1 VDLRSIDLNL
11 LVILD
16 TLLEEA
22 SVGSA
27 AKRLRIS
34 QPSASAALERCRKLF
49 EDQLLVRAGR
59 GMVRTARAEALR
71 EPVRRFVVHAR
82 DLLGAEPE
90 TAATSR
96 RTVRIVSSDFPAITL
111 LERCWAAMRESAPR
125 VDLVLLH
132 WRESD
137 EVVDALARDQADIAI
152 TVLPQA
158 GSGFRRTELYRDGY
172 CLAMRRGH
180 PLAGNVTL
188 ERWLEFP
195 HVVVSAKG
203 ARRTPLD
210 DQLALLG
217 RERRVAVV
225 VPGFLM
231 VPPLLRGS
239 DLVAMIPC
247 GCRQIADDLFY
258 CDPPLPAEQF
268 PLHLATAARSDGDCA
283 IQHVADLIRTHFP
296 GEPEGGAASSSPT
309 S

>member
-1 VDLRSIDLNL
+1 MDLRSIDLNL

-22 SVGSA
+22 SVSSSA
-27 AKRLRIS
+27 QRLGLS

-49 EDQLLVRAGR
+49 ADRLLVRLGR

-71 EPVRRFVVHAR
+71 EPLRAFVGQAR
-82 DLLGAEPE
+82 ELLGATPE

-96 RTVRIVSSDFPAITL
+96 RTVRIVSSDFPAIL
-111 LERCWAAMRESAPR
+111 LIERCWRDMRESAPGI
-125 VDLVLLH
+125 DLVLLS

-137 EVVDALARDQADIAI
+137 EVIDALARDQADIAI

-158 GSGFRRTELYRDGY
+158 GSAFRRTELYRDGY
-172 CLAMRRGH
+172 CLAMRADH
-180 PLAGNVTL
+180 PLIGSVTL
-188 ERWLEFP
+188 ENWLAFP

-203 ARRTPLD
+203 AKRTPLD
-210 DQLALLG
+210 DQLALLNK
-217 RERRVAVV
+217 ERRVGVV

-231 VPPLLRGS
+231 VPPLLRAS
-239 DLVAMIPC
+239 DLIAMIPC

-258 CDPPLPAEQF
+258 CDPPLTVEEF

-283 IQHVADLIRTHFP
+283 IRHVADLIREHFP
-296 GEPEGGAASSSPT
+296 GET
-309 S
+309 HRQW